1 MIETSSLFYLV
12 LMSIAVILWILRDRS
27 IRKRDLPM
35 SSQAPILQSA
45 SGKRKSMTSKQKEK
59 NGRNDW
65 QPLVQTY
72 LIEYGTVRDEF
83 LKRVEISS
91 QVQVYAVLLL
101 SGTIPLVEY
110 VNNVDVNG
118 GDAYLLFLLTALV
131 FCALGWYQLDLDDK
145 VADMDN
151 YVLGTLKPN
160 LEKAL
165 ENFISDT
172 DDLKNILGWH
182 YYWRADRYKSKG
194 GLWLSLGVLGRT
206 GVPVIG
212 AGVLLG
218 SYVYYEHIIQTI
230 PWSFIRVLLVGI
242 VAFGI
247 IWMIIAGLLVRNKLT
262 NITRQHQE
270 KLNQRQNAG

>member
-1 MIETSSLFYLV
+1 MIETSSLFYLA
-12 LMSIAVILWILRDRS
+12 LMSVAVILWIIRDRS
-27 IRKRDLPM
+27 IRKRNLP
-35 SSQAPILQSA
+35 SRTPVLQSA
-45 SGKRKSMTSKQKEK
+45 SRKGKSMTAEQKEK
-59 NGRNDW
+59 RDANDW
-65 QPLVQTY
+65 QPLIQTY

-110 VNNVDVNG
+110 VNNVGVNG

-165 ENFISDT
+165 ENFISNVDE
-172 DDLKNILGWH
+172 LENILGWH

-218 SYVYYEHIIQTI
+218 SYIYYEHFVQAI

-247 IWMIIAGLLVRNKLT
+247 IWMIVAGVLVRNKLT
-262 NITRQHQE
+262 RVTRLYQSKKHSP
-270 KLNQRQNAG
+270 QNAG

>member
-1 MIETSSLFYLV
+1 MIETSSLFYLA
-12 LMSIAVILWILRDRS
+12 LMSIAVILWIIRDRS
-27 IRKRDLPM
+27 IRKRSLPM
-35 SSQAPILQSA
+35 SSQAPVLQSA
-45 SGKRKSMTSKQKEK
+45 LGKGKSMTAKPKGK
-59 NGRNDW
+59 RDTNDW

-110 VNNVDVNG
+110 VNNVGANG
-118 GDAYLLFLLTALV
+118 GDAYFLFLLTALV
-131 FCALGWYQLDLDDK
+131 FCSLGWYQLDLDDK

-165 ENFISDT
+165 ENFISNT
-172 DDLKNILGWH
+172 DELENILGWH
-182 YYWRADRYKSKG
+182 FYWRADRYKSKG

-212 AGVLLG
+212 SGVLLG
-218 SYVYYEHIIQTI
+218 SYVYYEHFVQAI

-247 IWMIIAGLLVRNKLT
+247 IWMIVSGLLVRNKLT
-262 NITRQHQE
+262 KVTQLHKSKIHSPQ
-270 KLNQRQNAG
+270 KAG